1 MKRTIQVTI
10 INDIEIEFMPSLFG
24 GMTEAKYLAEFNKGL
39 FSVDSIDDVF
49 KYAARMAACFGGGYE
64 HDGLGLVDTHTS
76 TYPRVPDVKFKVLS
90 EEIEE
95 EITKGGAQ

>member
-10 INDIEIEFMPSLFG
+10 VKEIEIEFTSSVFG
-24 GMTEAKYLAEFNKGL
+24 GMTEAKYLAEFSRSL
-39 FSVDSIDDVF
+39 FPVDGIDEVF

-64 HDGLGLVDTHTS
+64 HDGLGRVDTHTS
-76 TYPRVPDVKFKVLS
+76 TYPRVPDVKFKVLT

-95 EITKGGAQ
+95 EITQGGAA